1 MERKNWKREEL
12 VVAFNL
18 YCKIPFG
25 QIHIRNP
32 KIAELANLIGRSS
45 SAVSWK
51 LANFAR
57 LDPSLKKRGISGAI
71 HGSKK
76 EVEIWN
82 EFNNDWE
89 SLSFESEQ
97 ILAQLIGKTTE
108 EIMEI
113 DTNDLPQTGR
123 EREAVVRVRV
133 NQGFFRASVLAAY
146 NFKCCITGL
155 TIPELLNASHIIPW
169 SIDLA
174 NRVNPRNGLCLNA
187 IHDRAFDRGL
197 LTITPDYR
205 VKLSSS
211 IKVLK
216 GDNTI
221 IDLLLKYENTIIR
234 LPEKFVPEGHLLEYH
249 NQHIFKD

>member
-1 MERKNWKREEL
+1 METT
-12 VVAFNL
+12 
-18 YCKIPFG
+18 
-25 QIHIRNP
+25 
-32 KIAELANLIGRSS
+32 
-45 SAVSWK
+45 
-51 LANFAR
+51 NFAR
-57 LDPSLKKRGISGAI
+57 LDPSLKERGISGAI

-169 SIDLA
+169 SVDLA

-211 IKVLK
+211 IKSLK